1 MERGGALPYL
11 KVVGNVCAS
20 DPPLD
25 IFIFVLIPILDLGSY
40 MIFDL
45 VDLLFLIYFDP
56 SFS

>member
-25 IFIFVLIPILDLGSY
+25 ISIFVLIPILDLGSY

-45 VDLLFLIYFDP
+45 VDLLFLI
-56 SFS
+56 